1 MRIVSTDTVTPY
13 TWGAAC
19 SAWPLADMETLSVK
33 EEHMP
38 PGTAERGH
46 RHARARQFFY
56 ILQGEAALETGEA
69 RHLLHASEGL
79 EIAPGIPHRI
89 LNTSAAD
96 LRFLV
101 ISTPST
107 AGDRIETETDTES

>member
-1 MRIVSTDTVTPY
+1 
-13 TWGAAC
+13 
-19 SAWPLADMETLSVK
+19 
-33 EEHMP
+33 MP

-46 RHARARQFFY
+46 LHRRSRQFFY
-56 ILQGEAALETGEA
+56 ILGGEATLETGDT

-79 EIAPGIPHRI
+79 EIPPGVPHRI
-89 LNTSAAD
+89 LNASAVD

-107 AGDRIETETDTES
+107 AGDRIETES